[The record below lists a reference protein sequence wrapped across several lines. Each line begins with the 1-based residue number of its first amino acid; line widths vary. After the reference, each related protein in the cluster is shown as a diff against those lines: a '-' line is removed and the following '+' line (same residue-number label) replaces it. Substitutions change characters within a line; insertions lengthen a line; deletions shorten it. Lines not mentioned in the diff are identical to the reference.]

1 MTGATRADERAI
13 GRWLALWAAMTGI
26 LVLIGGATRLTES
39 GLSITE
45 WQPFT
50 GIIPPI
56 GDTQWTAE
64 FTKYQQIPQY
74 QLLNHAMSLA
84 EFKTIFLWEY
94 IHRLWGRLLGVVL
107 VLIWV
112 VNRRRITKNI
122 WPRLLGLLVLLGLQ
136 GALGW
141 WMVMSGLS
149 VRTSVSQ
156 YRLAAHLLTALA
168 LYAFT
173 VWTAAELIEPR
184 GMRARGAD
192 KKMSASILALA
203 LFVPLTAASGAFVA
217 GLHAGKIYN
226 TFPMMGAG
234 MIPPEY
240 GQLEPYWRNF
250 FENPAAVQ
258 FNHRLIATTTFILAI
273 CVWFFARASANA
285 RVVRAS
291 RWVLAAALLQ
301 VTLGISTLLAS
312 VPVPLGIA
320 HQAGAVLLL
329 TASLLALHANGSVT
343 MPLSDS

>member
-1 MTGATRADERAI
+1 MSDSARENERAI
-13 GRWLALWAAMTGI
+13 GQWLAVWAAMVGI

-45 WQPFT
+45 WQPFS
-50 GIIPPI
+50 GVIPPI
-56 GDTQWTAE
+56 GDAQWTAE
-64 FTKYQQIPQY
+64 FAKYQQIPQY
-74 QLLNHAMSLA
+74 KLLNHGMTLA

-94 IHRLWGRLLGVVL
+94 IHRLWGRLLGVAL

-112 VNRRRITKNI
+112 VNRRRITRDL

-184 GMRARGAD
+184 GARAPNAD
-192 KKMSASILALA
+192 KKLSAAVLALA
-203 LFVPLTAASGAFVA
+203 IFVPITAASGAFVA

-226 TFPMMGAG
+226 TFPLMGAG
-234 MIPPEY
+234 LIPQEY
-240 GQLEPYWRNF
+240 SQLSPFWRNL

-273 CVWFFARASANA
+273 CVWFFARNSANA
-285 RVVRAS
+285 RVGRAS
-291 RWVLAAALLQ
+291 RWVLAAAVLQ
-301 VTLGISTLLAS
+301 VTLGISTLLTG

-329 TASLLALHANGSVT
+329 TASLLALHANGARVSE
-343 MPLSDS
+343 S

>member
-1 MTGATRADERAI
+1 MSDTTRADERAL
-13 GRWLALWAAMTGI
+13 GRWLALWAAMIGV

-56 GDTQWTAE
+56 GDAQWTAE
-64 FTKYQQIPQY
+64 FAKYQQIPQY
-74 QLLNHAMSLA
+74 KLLNHAMSLA
-84 EFKTIFLWEY
+84 DFKTIFLWEY

-107 VLIWV
+107 VLIWF
-112 VNRRRITKNI
+112 VNRRRITRAL

-149 VRTSVSQ
+149 ERTSVSQ

-184 GMRARGAD
+184 GTRAANAD
-192 KKMSASILALA
+192 NKLRASIVALA

-226 TFPMMGAG
+226 TFPLMGAG
-234 MIPPEY
+234 LIPPEY
-240 GQLEPYWRNF
+240 SQLIPFWRNL

-273 CVWFFARASANA
+273 CVWVFARRSASA

-291 RWVLAAALLQ
+291 RWVLAAAVLQ

-329 TASLLALHANGSVT
+329 TASLLALHANGATVST
-343 MPLSDS
+343 

>member
-1 MTGATRADERAI
+1 VSDSARENERAI
-13 GRWLALWAAMTGI
+13 GRWLAVWAAMVGI

-50 GIIPPI
+50 GVIPPI
-56 GDTQWTAE
+56 GDAQWTAE
-64 FTKYQQIPQY
+64 FAKYQQIPQY
-74 QLLNHAMSLA
+74 KLLNHGMTIA

-94 IHRLWGRLLGVVL
+94 IHRLWGRLLGVAL
-107 VLIWV
+107 VLIWF
-112 VNRRRITKNI
+112 VNRRRITRGV

-173 VWTAAELIEPR
+173 VWTAAELIGPR
-184 GMRARGAD
+184 GVRTPNSD
-192 KKMSASILALA
+192 KKLNATIFALA

-226 TFPMMGAG
+226 SFPLMGAG
-234 MIPPEY
+234 VVPPDY
-240 GQLEPYWRNF
+240 GQLEPFWRNL

-273 CVWFFARASANA
+273 SVWFFARNSANT

-291 RWVLAAALLQ
+291 RWVLAAALVQ

-329 TASLLALHANGSVT
+329 TASLLALHANGSVPS
-343 MPLSDS
+343 PLSKS